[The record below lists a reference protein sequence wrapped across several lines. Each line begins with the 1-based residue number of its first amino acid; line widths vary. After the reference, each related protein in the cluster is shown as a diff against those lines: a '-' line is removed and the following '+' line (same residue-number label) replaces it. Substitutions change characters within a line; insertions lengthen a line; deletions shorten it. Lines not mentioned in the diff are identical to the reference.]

1 MSRRVKIIVAATV
14 AAVVLV
20 GALAIA
26 VIPRLTHPKMKVT
39 AHFED
44 TVGLY
49 VGNDVSVLGMAVGK
63 VTGIAAKDSYVQVEL
78 EIDPSIDIPADVQAV
93 TLSNSLL
100 TDRHVELTPPYRGG
114 PKLKNGDVLGL
125 GRTRTPVEID
135 RTLAMIDKLGKALR
149 ADDNGQGA
157 LGDLVNLGSQITS
170 GNGANIKATL
180 AKLSQALRVGSDKGA
195 HSKKDIQAIVNSISD
210 LAQAAAK
217 NDAAIREFGSNLH
230 QLSSILA
237 DESLGSGT
245 TGAKLNEILAEA
257 ARLLEGHREELTHTF
272 ADLRAI
278 TGTIDDNQRELAETL
293 DVAPLTVD
301 NLYNILDPV
310 AGSARVHVLADKL
323 VLNGQFGKE
332 LCNLLGL
339 KQLGCAT
346 GTLRGL
352 CPSSGVKGFGRRF
365 PRRPASLKEG
375 THVRVEEDIACA

>member
-339 KQLGCAT
+339 KQPGCAT
-346 GTLRGL
+346 GTLRDYAPDFGL
-352 CPSSGVKGFGRRF
+352 GKMLDLMGDGISGT
-365 PRRPASLKEG
+365 P
-375 THVRVEEDIACA
+375 